1 VQGNQSNV
9 VSSARRSAPTRSL
22 RLRER
27 VNQDL
32 TDKFRDRF
40 VQCAT
45 RDFSPDLVI
54 AQGQRVAVIEIKTGD
69 STLPLPSS
77 ANAQMLILKDG
88 ARTRFEGAEV
98 VPVLVTNYL
107 VDDADRKEL
116 KDGRYPA
123 PYDTKLYL

>member
-1 VQGNQSNV
+1 
-9 VSSARRSAPTRSL
+9 
-22 RLRER
+22 
-27 VNQDL
+27 
-32 TDKFRDRF
+32 
-40 VQCAT
+40 
-45 RDFSPDLVI
+45 LVI

-116 KDGRYPA
+116 KDGGIQLLTIQSSTYDSEALSAKLEQILTANSDSPRGA
-123 PYDTKLYL
+123 PDLVTP